1 MTEQPDN
8 LERTRLR
15 REPQRG
21 SHDPSLIRDII
32 DTALVCHLGLT
43 DHDGHPLVIPT
54 IHARVDDVLY
64 VHGSAAG
71 RTLRR
76 LATGIDAC
84 CTITLLDGIVI
95 ALPIDDSS
103 AKVRTG
109 HPNHDPADL
118 DSSVWAGTVPLQ
130 IVAGAPLPSPNVP
143 AGVSVPSSVRT
154 LTSLLPPTVI

>member
-95 ALPIDDSS
+95 ALPISTPPCGPERFPCRSWLAHPCLPRTCQQGS
-103 AKVRTG
+103 ACR
-109 HPNHDPADL
+109 HPC
-118 DSSVWAGTVPLQ
+118 
-130 IVAGAPLPSPNVP
+130 AP
-143 AGVSVPSSVRT
+143 
-154 LTSLLPPTVI
+154 

>member
-8 LERTRLR
+8 RERTRLQ

-54 IHARVDDVLY
+54 IHARVDDVFH
-64 VHGSAAG
+64 VHGSAAS

-84 CTITLLDGIVI
+84 CTITLLAASSSPCRSTTPRRRRAPGTRTTT
-95 ALPIDDSS
+95 LPISTPPCGPERFPCRSWLAHPCLPRTCQQGS
-103 AKVRTG
+103 ACR
-109 HPNHDPADL
+109 HPC
-118 DSSVWAGTVPLQ
+118 
-130 IVAGAPLPSPNVP
+130 AP
-143 AGVSVPSSVRT
+143 
-154 LTSLLPPTVI
+154 